1 MSNDVT
7 DEIVDKRR
15 GVYGEVVPSF
25 TRVAEVWSGIIG
37 HHINPADVP
46 LMMIGLKLVRT
57 QITPD
62 YSDNSDDV
70 DGYLEIFREIIGDDM
85 IHARTVDQYLEQKYS
100 QENPAALMPEPMP
113 GMLAAVNGV
122 CATCLEPEA
131 LHEPLTRECQRTGF
145 AGCFFNQED

>member
-7 DEIVDKRR
+7 DEVVEKRR
-15 GVYGEVVPSF
+15 EVYGDVVPSF
-25 TRVAEVWSGIIG
+25 ARVAEVWSGIIG

-70 DGYLEIFREIIGDDM
+70 DGYLHIFREIVGDDM
-85 IHARTVDQYLEQKYS
+85 IHARTVDQYIEQKMTREYPS
-100 QENPAALMPEPMP
+100 DLMPEP
-113 GMLAAVNGV
+113 GLLSVVAGV
-122 CATCLEPEA
+122 CAHCEEPEVM
-131 LHEPLTRECQRTGF
+131 HDPLTRACVRAGF
-145 AGCFFNQED
+145 AGNVFTREF